1 MSFKRSIKKSIKKWT
16 VAVTLL
22 CLLGPDPFEPPV
34 ARADGDICDP
44 LYNLEAGGHTVWD
57 FFSHPCPPEPDQAVT
72 PLPGIG
78 VTVLGIRTYPT
89 LYNPLGFPSSPGQIQ
104 VANLVGNGYG
114 GGLEING
121 WLSSNFGL
129 RLEVGLLNFPGQPGE
144 SSFEVLPATLG
155 VEVRLLGDTRT
166 FVYLAVD
173 GGIAVNGQNAQNVF
187 VGTSGSPY
195 LQAGIGL
202 NIFMIQIEADYATI
216 VQPLGASRNANPF
229 FFVPVS
235 LGVHL

>member
-1 MSFKRSIKKSIKKWT
+1 
-16 VAVTLL
+16 
-22 CLLGPDPFEPPV
+22 
-34 ARADGDICDP
+34 
-44 LYNLEAGGHTVWD
+44 
-57 FFSHPCPPEPDQAVT
+57 
-72 PLPGIG
+72 
-78 VTVLGIRTYPT
+78 
-89 LYNPLGFPSSPGQIQ
+89 LGFPSSPGRIQ

-195 LQAGIGL
+195 FQAGIGL